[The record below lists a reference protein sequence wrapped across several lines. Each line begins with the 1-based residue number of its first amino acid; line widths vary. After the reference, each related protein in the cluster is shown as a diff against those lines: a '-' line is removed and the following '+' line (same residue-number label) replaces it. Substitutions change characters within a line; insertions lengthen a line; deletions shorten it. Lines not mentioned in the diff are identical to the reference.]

1 MSNLFAIFVLIIL
14 QKRYFMDTLG
24 ERIQAFR
31 KQNGL
36 SQTQLADKLGISYAQ
51 LSRYEI
57 KNIQPPADV
66 LGKLADIFGTSID
79 YLVNGDNEQKAKT
92 TIQNAEL
99 LNEFKEIDKLPDNEK
114 FILLKVIRAYR
125 RDFKAQQSFGLA

>member
-1 MSNLFAIFVLIIL
+1 MGNLFAIFVLIIL
-14 QKRYFMDTLG
+14 QKGYFMDTLG
-24 ERIQAFR
+24 DRIQAFR

-36 SQTQLADKLGISYAQ
+36 SQSQLADKLGISYAQ

-57 KNIQPPADV
+57 KDIQPPADV
-66 LGKLADIFGTSID
+66 LSKLADIFGTSID

-99 LNEFKEIDKLPDNEK
+99 LNEF
-114 FILLKVIRAYR
+114 
-125 RDFKAQQSFGLA
+125 